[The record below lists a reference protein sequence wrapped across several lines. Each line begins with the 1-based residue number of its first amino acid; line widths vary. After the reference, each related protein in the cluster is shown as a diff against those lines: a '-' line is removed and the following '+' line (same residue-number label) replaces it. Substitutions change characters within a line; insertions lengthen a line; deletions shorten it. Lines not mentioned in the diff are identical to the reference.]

1 MRSNLSVRLLL
12 LGVMA
17 LLLSALT
24 WTIAVAADN
33 AQGDAAQTGVT
44 INLSHDLVR
53 LGIAFENLPPDSPM
67 TDARPLFQAALA
79 YAKSHS
85 VRLITLDHGAYYF
98 LTPQTMEIYLQLFML
113 SNLTVDLADSTIFF
127 AHPLLR
133 GFVISNCTNVTLTRF
148 STKFLNQ
155 PYTHVRLTSVDPLR
169 RSLSYA
175 TLPGWPDPVTFNG
188 LTPPDPNT
196 GPLVLWAM
204 VFRNGDIVPATS
216 RMHVAQPI
224 VDGVLDLVQ
233 DNTPWTQSATLSTF
247 NPGDTVVVTTRGGSG
262 PVTTVDSDQVTISD
276 VTIHGSSSIA
286 VIFISSSH
294 SVADRVRVTPRQY
307 DGQSDLIASNADGI
321 HFSSTGP
328 DNHIRHSFVTRTMDD
343 ALAIESRDLATV
355 LSQTGSRQL
364 TVERTA
370 FLRFP
375 DGTAVT
381 FIDPVT
387 SVELSN
393 AIVVAQTP
401 ADTTPPVFNGQVT
414 LTFDR
419 DLPTL
424 DAGTGMG
431 AADGPARGAGSSIE
445 DNVVEEVPFGRGVWI
460 GGADGVSVARNRIG
474 HTSNGGIAVTSST
487 INFPTPPSHDI
498 AIHDNLV
505 RGSLGPA
512 ASGSGTQIAIGAIMV
527 APANNKGQFSASTPE
542 TNISVEHNRIV
553 NSGRSGIWMDGIN
566 GVSITDNTILGWDRH
581 PELPF
586 FGVNTQTQVELQQDF
601 KQPLVVHNSEA
612 VETSGNVTR
621 QVTGAGSQEDVSS
634 AQP

>member
-1 MRSNLSVRLLL
+1 
-12 LGVMA
+12 
-17 LLLSALT
+17 
-24 WTIAVAADN
+24 
-33 AQGDAAQTGVT
+33 
-44 INLSHDLVR
+44 
-53 LGIAFENLPPDSPM
+53 M

-375 DGTAVT
+375 DGTPVT

-445 DNVVEEVPFGRGVWI
+445 DNVVEGVPFGRGVWI